1 MPNRKN
7 APTKPELAQFK
18 ALSDMGHSQYAI
30 SKLTGRDRK
39 TIRRYLLRSD
49 LYQDPEV
56 QKMIEAIKAEELSD
70 LTLLNAKARLRL
82 HERLDED
89 KLKNIELI
97 AAMDRSFSQVRLLRS
112 QSTMNMATFH
122 ADIQAVKELMK
133 RKEACKA
140 ESD

>member
-97 AAMDRSFSQVRLLRS
+97 AAMDRSFSQVRLLRG
-112 QSTMNMATFH
+112 
-122 ADIQAVKELMK
+122 
-133 RKEACKA
+133 
-140 ESD
+140 

>member
-56 QKMIEAIKAEELSD
+56 QKMIEAIKAEELAD

-97 AAMDRSFSQVRLLRS
+97 AAMDRSFSQVRLLRG